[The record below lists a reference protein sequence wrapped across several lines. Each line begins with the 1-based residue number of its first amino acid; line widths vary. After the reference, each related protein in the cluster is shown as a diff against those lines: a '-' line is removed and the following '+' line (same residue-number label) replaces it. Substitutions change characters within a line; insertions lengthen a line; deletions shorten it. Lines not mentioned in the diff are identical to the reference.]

1 MASRLPPDVAPP
13 RSAAPALRLV
23 LEVGPLAAFFLAN
36 SRWGIYTGTAVF
48 MAAIVVALI
57 ASWSIERRVP
67 ILPLVTA
74 VFVLV
79 FGGLTLWLEDS
90 LFIKLKP
97 TIVNGLFALLLLGGL
112 ASGRSLIKPVLGASL
127 ELDEPGWKRLTLR
140 WALFFVFLAG
150 LNELIWRNFSDDA
163 WVKFKVFGIL
173 PLTLLFAMAQIG
185 LIKRHERRPS

>member
-13 RSAAPALRLV
+13 RGAAPALRLV